1 MLNPSPKCLT
11 RATPRA
17 VFKAQIYL
25 ETLLS
30 KHYSLTDDR
39 MLLYVGWKMEFLL
52 QLSQLSYTSAQKH
65 FNWTAVSCYLGDV
78 TLADFLKGVELQAR
92 SLRAQRRQQKTQAL
106 AGRGA
111 GRAAD
116 GTLGCASAPRHQW
129 EGAAAHSARCPHSG
143 KMRGQRAAAS
153 AAVH

>member
-1 MLNPSPKCLT
+1 
-11 RATPRA
+11 
-17 VFKAQIYL
+17 
-25 ETLLS
+25 
-30 KHYSLTDDR
+30 
-39 MLLYVGWKMEFLL
+39 MEFLL